1 MCIECNE
8 LDEASKILDVLICR
22 CLEKCYQESD
32 EYQSEVTMRNGRMV
46 FAESEERIQG
56 RNGLDIVE
64 SMRANDPY
72 ETATHMMPR
81 LLADKAV

>member
-1 MCIECNE
+1 
-8 LDEASKILDVLICR
+8 
-22 CLEKCYQESD
+22 
-32 EYQSEVTMRNGRMV
+32 MV
-46 FAESEERIQG
+46 FVESEERIQG

>member
-1 MCIECNE
+1 MDIECNDLE
-8 LDEASKILDVLICR
+8 EASKILDVLIGR
-22 CLEKCYQESD
+22 RFENGSRLD

-46 FAESEERIQG
+46 FAESEERVQG
-56 RNGLDIVE
+56 RNGMEVIE
-64 SMRANDPY
+64 AMRANDPY